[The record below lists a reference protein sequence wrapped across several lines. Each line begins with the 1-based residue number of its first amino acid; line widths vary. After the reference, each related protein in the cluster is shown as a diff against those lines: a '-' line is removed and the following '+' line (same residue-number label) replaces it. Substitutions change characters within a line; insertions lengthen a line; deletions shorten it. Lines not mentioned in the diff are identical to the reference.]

1 MATNPPKPGRVGIV
15 GSGPAGM
22 AAAMSLIQ
30 AGHQPTIL
38 ERYPTT
44 EARGNIINLWP
55 PPIEALDLLGVDVD
69 DIGAPCQTIFRN
81 NKGRTRATIHMTDEL
96 QRKFK
101 GDFIGMLRPDLYRRM
116 HDAVPAGVIEPN
128 LAVEGFTQ
136 DENSVRV
143 RLADGTT
150 REFDVLI
157 GADGIHSVVRKTL
170 WGDEPIREHNLHIFG
185 GYTMDFFPGVVRNQ
199 AVIQW
204 ARKTQGSYTSIRSAG
219 EDGYEWWVIERH
231 PGGTDF
237 DEDFHATATRIAADF
252 PSPLPEMVAATD
264 PSHMHRWVLRDRV
277 PLKKWAKGR
286 AIIIGDA
293 AHATSPYA
301 GYGAGMSIEDG
312 YFIGR
317 ALAEVDLTDR
327 AAVEAAFTVFE
338 GPRVAHTSNLSQ
350 RAYKLSQ
357 VMHYAARP
365 IRPIRDLVMDHTP
378 FMQKV
383 AADGTPGEIMK
394 QYHIIVEAEKRF
406 QARMAGATEANPD
419 GEPSLNHR

>member
-1 MATNPPKPGRVGIV
+1 VVTTAPRPGRIGIV

-22 AAAMSLIQ
+22 SAALSLIQ
-30 AGHQPTIL
+30 AGHRPTIL

-55 PPIEALDLLGVDVD
+55 PPIEALDLLGVDVE

-81 NKGRTRATIHMTDEL
+81 NKGRTRGIITMSDEL
-96 QRKFK
+96 QEKFK

-128 LAVEGFTQ
+128 LAVESFTQ
-136 DENSVRV
+136 DEHGVTV
-143 RLADGTT
+143 RLSDGTT

-185 GYTMDFFPGVVRNQ
+185 GYTMDSFPGVIRNQ

-204 ARKTQGSYTSIRSAG
+204 AKKTQGSYTSIRSNG
-219 EDGYEWWVIERH
+219 EDGYEWWVIDRH
-231 PGGTDF
+231 AGGTDF
-237 DEDFHATATRIAADF
+237 DDDMHATATRIAADF
-252 PSPLPEMVAATD
+252 PYPLPEMVAATD
-264 PSHMHRWVLRDRV
+264 PEHMHRWVLRDRK

-286 AIIIGDA
+286 VTIIGDA

-317 ALAEVDLTDR
+317 AFAGVDLTGR
-327 AAVEAAFTVFE
+327 AAVEAAFTRFE
-338 GPRVAHTSNLSQ
+338 GPRLAHTSNLSQ
-350 RAYKLSQ
+350 RAYMLSQ
-357 VMHYAARP
+357 VMQYAPGPLRP
-365 IRPIRDLVMDHTP
+365 LRDLVMDHTP

-394 QYHIIVEAEKRF
+394 QYDIIVQAENDFR
-406 QARMAGATEANPD
+406 ARMQDAAHDD
-419 GEPSLNHR
+419 GRAA